1 MNTLFL
7 MPAQWDL
14 ALDSSGNIAV
24 AGEPYSLAQDSA
36 SAIKTFTG
44 DLFYAPTQG
53 IPYLGSILGQLP
65 PLSDIR
71 AQYVAAALTVPGV
84 VAAQVFFSS
93 FTNRVLAGQ
102 LQVTNRAGVITAT
115 GF

>member
-7 MPAQWDL
+7 STNEWDIT
-14 ALDSSGNIAV
+14 LDSAGNIAM
-24 AGEPYSLAQDSA
+24 ATEPYSLAQDAA
-36 SAIKTFTG
+36 SAIQTFTG
-44 DLFYAPTQG
+44 DLFYAPTEG
-53 IPYLGSILGQLP
+53 IPYFTQILGQLP
-65 PLSDIR
+65 PLNDIR
-71 AQYVAAALTVPGV
+71 SLYVAAAMQVPDV

-102 LQVTNRAGVITAT
+102 LQVTNEAGVITAT